1 MAKLYFKPFR
11 GTYASIKVYHDGSKE
26 KLITPSLCYYD
37 GEIKYIPLIQKT
49 GSIDTSSTH
58 FFYSSSEN
66 SITVRH
72 NGITYVVPNK
82 QSPLYTKFSGS
93 IDSTSYS
100 KSKLSTGSSGYYG
113 ATVRITWSASVK
125 EEGVNSSSVELRYSI
140 TNQGLSYKETKSGT
154 WSASSAS
161 SGNIATLLIDANG
174 GNPSADVTI
183 NFYLYDTKNSATL
196 ATASLTIPDPWYF
209 NDSSGSGGNTNPG
222 E

>member
-1 MAKLYFKPFR
+1 MTKLYFKPFR
-11 GTYASIKVYHDGSKE
+11 GTYASGIVHYDGSKK
-26 KLITPSLCYYD
+26 KLITPSLCYYN

-49 GSIDTSSTH
+49 GSIDANNTH

-66 SITVRH
+66 AITVRH

-82 QSPLYTKFSGS
+82 QSLLYTKFSGS

-100 KSKLSTGSSGYYG
+100 KSKLSTASSGYYG

-125 EEGVNSSSVELRYSI
+125 ELGVNSGSVELRYDI
-140 TNQGLSYKETKSGT
+140 TNQGLTYKETKSGT

-174 GNPSADVTI
+174 GNPSANVTI
-183 NFYLYDTKNSATL
+183 DFYLYDTKNSATL
-196 ATASLTIPDPWYF
+196 ATASLTIPGPWLF
-209 NDSSGSGGNTNPG
+209 SNDSGSGGNTNPG